1 MTIDDLLHQLVQ
13 REASDLHL
21 RVGEPP
27 VMRVHGALQRLQ
39 MPILNDQSLY
49 DLIHPVMNVEKQVRF
64 EQTMELDTSYSV
76 PGLSRFRVN
85 VFRQQGH
92 VGCVMRVIPFRVRT
106 IDELSM
112 PQVTKSIAML
122 PRGLVLVTGPTGS
135 GKSTSLAA
143 MIDLINELKSRHIVT
158 IEDPIEYVHSDKLC
172 TINQREVGA
181 DTHSFAAALK
191 HVMRQNPDVILV
203 GEMRDL
209 ETIEL
214 AVTAAET
221 GHLVFATLHTTDA
234 PQTIDRIIDVFEPE
248 GQQQIRMQLSTVL
261 QAVISQTLMVR
272 KDGMGRCAAFEIMI
286 CTPAIRTLI
295 REGKTHQINTDIQTG
310 SQFGMQTLDS
320 SLLSLVQSDLINYHE
335 ALLKC
340 SNQIDFANRASRL
353 GIDRPD
359 ADGYGCMSYSTSSS
373 FRFETMETDF
383 AMVNLDELL
392 EACVYND
399 GSDLH
404 LKAYSAPIVRINGDL
419 FPLEID
425 PLTPEEVRRL
435 SLSMLSE
442 TQRLRYDEEL
452 ELDFAYEIKGLA
464 RFRGNL
470 YQQRGVCGAAF
481 RVIPYQNTNT

>member
-13 REASDLHL
+13 RDASDLHL

-27 VMRVHGALQRLQ
+27 IMRVHGSLMRLP

-49 DLIHPVMNVEKQVRF
+49 DLIHPVLNVEKQMRF

-143 MIDLINELKSRHIVT
+143 MIDLINELKSKHIVT
-158 IEDPIEYVHSDKLC
+158 IEDPIEYVHTDKLC

-261 QAVISQTLMVR
+261 QAVVSQTLMVR
-272 KDGMGRCAAFEIMI
+272 KDGLGRCAAFEVMI

-295 REGKTHQINTDIQTG
+295 REGKTHQVNTDIQTG

-320 SLLSLVQSDLINYHE
+320 SLLDLVQRDLINYRE

-340 SNQIDFANRASRL
+340 SNQTDFANRAARL
-353 GIDRPD
+353 GINRDD
-359 ADGYGCMSYSTSSS
+359 ADG
-373 FRFETMETDF
+373 
-383 AMVNLDELL
+383 L
-392 EACVYND
+392 
-399 GSDLH
+399 
-404 LKAYSAPIVRINGDL
+404 
-419 FPLEID
+419 
-425 PLTPEEVRRL
+425 
-435 SLSMLSE
+435 
-442 TQRLRYDEEL
+442 
-452 ELDFAYEIKGLA
+452 
-464 RFRGNL
+464 
-470 YQQRGVCGAAF
+470 GV
-481 RVIPYQNTNT
+481 